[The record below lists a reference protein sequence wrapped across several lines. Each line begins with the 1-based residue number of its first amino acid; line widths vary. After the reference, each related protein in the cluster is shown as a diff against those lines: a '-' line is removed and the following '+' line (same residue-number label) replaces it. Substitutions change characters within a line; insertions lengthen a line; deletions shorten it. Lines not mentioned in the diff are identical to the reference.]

1 MLCEDADLSVVE
13 PDNEKSS
20 VAPDY
25 ECLEV
30 KMSNVTIWR
39 EDVNKMPAR
48 DSSET
53 VDELNDR
60 GIAVGMLGRHYF
72 NECFAEV
79 CQLFMR
85 AGYRGGQ
92 LQRVVNLAGDIAV
105 YDSTEWTYD
114 DALEWNAPLMSE

>member
-1 MLCEDADLSVVE
+1 M
-13 PDNEKSS
+13 SS
-20 VAPDY
+20 
-25 ECLEV
+25 
-30 KMSNVTIWR
+30 VTIWR
-39 EDVNKMPAR
+39 EEVNTMPAW

-53 VDELNDR
+53 VDELNGR
-60 GIAVGMLGRHYF
+60 GIAVGMLGRHHF

-92 LQRVVNLAGDIAV
+92 LQRVVNFAGDTAV
-105 YDSTEWTYD
+105 YDSAKWTYD